1 MWFLSGPL
9 SPLFLAQLK
18 IDRYK
23 SFLLFYFVEFSCSWN
38 QQLFFCFVLGDVFHV
53 PLSKGREMLSP
64 FCFLPFFDEF
74 LFQ

>member
-23 SFLLFYFVEFSCSWN
+23 SFCCLILSNSLALGISSCFFVLPWWMFFSCLS
-38 QQLFFCFVLGDVFHV
+38 QKDDCFSFF
-53 PLSKGREMLSP
+53 LSSLSLMS
-64 FCFLPFFDEF
+64 FSSSK
-74 LFQ
+74 